1 MITAVLLILAIMFCV
16 GLGMAIRYFPDR
28 RTMPASPDVARLVA
42 EIRSRKLF
50 GPAGCDDPGIRDLA
64 ATYGFRV
71 VDRDGTILKLRR
83 DAWAKFKSLS
93 SGGRILGVLLFPL
106 SICFAAGLLAGLG
119 WRRGFDELV
128 HLDPVVRSVSA

>member
-1 MITAVLLILAIMFCV
+1 MMVAAFLILATMFCV
-16 GLGMAIRYFPDR
+16 GLGMAVRYFPDR
-28 RTMPASPDVARLVA
+28 RAMPASPDVAKFVG

-83 DAWAKFKSLS
+83 NAWAC
-93 SGGRILGVLLFPL
+93 LLYTSP
-106 SICFAAGLLAGLG
+106 SP
-119 WRRGFDELV
+119 RD
-128 HLDPVVRSVSA
+128 